1 LCGAIP
7 PHSSISHSM
16 SYESAARANSC
27 YFDPTRNANP
37 LPPPPCPFSPSSKSC
52 FEPVVR
58 KSFAS
63 TAVGRGAGQAIFRRQ
78 SSVAMSDTSWN
89 DLEKVASVDEDDMS
103 NCSYHS
109 MVDNDNHHEARED
122 IIDIPNNTYYNQQL
136 PNHSVNQHQLSFS
149 YSNEQHEHS
158 SIMPLPYEQR
168 KQKNQALLDNSNNNV
183 QEAFN
188 CPISPQ
194 RKKITVSSVLTTST
208 QDHRDN
214 KAITNAVFNWT
225 KEDDETLIILMKRR
239 RGPVKD
245 WNAIARDHNKG
256 KNGKECNERWVRY
269 LKPGVKKGQWKPAED
284 IIVVKAVTSS
294 NEQPFTKWSELSAKL
309 PGRAGKQ
316 IRDRWVNYL
325 NPAIHHLPFTRED
338 DVKLQKGHAALGKR
352 WAEISLKFFNGSRS
366 ENQIKNRWY
375 SASFKKFIMKEYG
388 NTTAYD
394 KVGAPQQSSTSS
406 SSPGPTSD
414 K

>member
-1 LCGAIP
+1 MP

-16 SYESAARANSC
+16 SYESAARTNSC
-27 YFDPTRNANP
+27 YFDATRNANP

-63 TAVGRGAGQAIFRRQ
+63 AEGGRGAGKAIFRRQ

-136 PNHSVNQHQLSFS
+136 PNYSVNQHQLSFS

-168 KQKNQALLDNSNNNV
+168 KQKNRALLDNSNINV

-269 LKPGVKKGQWKPAED
+269 LKPGVKKGQWKAAED
-284 IIVVKAVTSS
+284 VIVVKAVTSS

-309 PGRAGKQ
+309 PGYV
-316 IRDRWVNYL
+316 IIYFV
-325 NPAIHHLPFTRED
+325 F
-338 DVKLQKGHAALGKR
+338 
-352 WAEISLKFFNGSRS
+352 SL
-366 ENQIKNRWY
+366 
-375 SASFKKFIMKEYG
+375 
-388 NTTAYD
+388 
-394 KVGAPQQSSTSS
+394 
-406 SSPGPTSD
+406 
-414 K
+414 